1 MYDQISLYSKDGN
14 TMGNKITII
23 GSGSVGATIAYT
35 LAVQGQASEIVMID
49 INLEK
54 SLGEA
59 LDIRQGMSFCD
70 PVKIYAG
77 SYQDA
82 VGSDIVIMT
91 SGVARKPGQSRL
103 DLTQT
108 NVNITGT
115 IIPEITKAAPD
126 AMYIIVAN
134 PVDILTYQFHKV
146 SGLPENRIIGSGT
159 SLDTARLRSRL
170 AEYYQLNQQNVHAYV
185 FGEHGDSSF
194 VPWSLCNIST
204 IPIDDFTKCVRTDSD
219 KLYPSLVHE
228 EVEQY
233 VRKSGGRI
241 IARKGATFYAI
252 AISVCHICRC
262 ITCGTDTTLTVSS
275 MMHGEY
281 GIDDVCLSTL
291 SLVGKDGITGKVILP
306 LTDGEIAL
314 LKKSADSLKAVISQL
329 KF

>member
-1 MYDQISLYSKDGN
+1 MW
-14 TMGNKITII
+14 
-23 GSGSVGATIAYT
+23 
-35 LAVQGQASEIVMID
+35 
-49 INLEK
+49 
-54 SLGEA
+54 
-59 LDIRQGMSFCD
+59 
-70 PVKIYAG
+70 
-77 SYQDA
+77 
-82 VGSDIVIMT
+82 
-91 SGVARKPGQSRL
+91 
-103 DLTQT
+103 QT
-108 NVNITGT
+108 NGT
-115 IIPEITKAAPD
+115 PS
-126 AMYIIVAN
+126 V
-134 PVDILTYQFHKV
+134 
-146 SGLPENRIIGSGT
+146 R
-159 SLDTARLRSRL
+159 
-170 AEYYQLNQQNVHAYV
+170 
-185 FGEHGDSSF
+185 
-194 VPWSLCNIST
+194 SLCNIST